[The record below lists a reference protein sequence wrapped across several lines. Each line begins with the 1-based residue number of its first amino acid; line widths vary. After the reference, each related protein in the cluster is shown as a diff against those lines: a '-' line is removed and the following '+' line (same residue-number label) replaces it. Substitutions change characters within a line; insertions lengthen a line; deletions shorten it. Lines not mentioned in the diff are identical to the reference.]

1 MTAEKKPVQ
10 ATVGRRP
17 FFKRKKSC
25 PFAGERINEIDYKNT
40 RLLGRY
46 LTEKGKIMPRR
57 ITNVSMK
64 AQRRLANAIKRA
76 RFLALLP
83 YVRD

>member
-1 MTAEKKPVQ
+1 MSTEKKPVQ

-17 FFKRKKSC
+17 FIKRKKSC
-25 PFAGERINEIDYKNT
+25 PFAGERAEEIDYKNIK
-40 RLLGRY
+40 LLGRY

-64 AQRRLANAIKRA
+64 AQRSLAREIKRA

-83 YVRD
+83 YIRS